1 MRLSIRRMDG
11 RDLGQVLEIERH
23 AFPVPW
29 SERTFRG
36 LLRGRDAVLLVAEGE
51 GLGPRAG
58 PGDGV
63 LGYAVLWRAG
73 EEAELGNIAVHEAA
87 RGRGVGAELLRA
99 ITAEAEGMGAKAV
112 YLEVRASNAR
122 ARRLYEREGFR
133 EAGRRPGYYTRPRE
147 DALVM
152 RRELR

>member
-1 MRLSIRRMDG
+1 MHG
-11 RDLGQVLEIERH
+11 RDLEEVLEIERG

-36 LLRGRDAVLLVAEGE
+36 LLRGRDAVLLVAERE
-51 GLGPRAG
+51 TPASRRDPRR
-58 PGDGV
+58 GV

-73 EEAELGNIAVHEAA
+73 DEAELGNIAVREDA
-87 RGRGVGAELLRA
+87 RRRGVGVELLRA
-99 ITAEAEGMGAKAV
+99 IVAEAAEMGAEAV
-112 YLEVRASNAR
+112 YLEVRTSNDG